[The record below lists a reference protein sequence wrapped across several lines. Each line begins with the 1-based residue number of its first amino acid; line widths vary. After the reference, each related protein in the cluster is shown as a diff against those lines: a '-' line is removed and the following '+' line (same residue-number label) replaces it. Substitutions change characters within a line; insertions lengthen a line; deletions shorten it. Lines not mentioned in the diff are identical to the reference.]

1 MATSDYNH
9 ELAAK
14 HAEQFSSLMKE
25 VRKHGDPLGLA
36 PGGEL
41 YGAHRISTQLSPDQ
55 WGVSW
60 KVQDAV
66 ENLRKE
72 APHLF
77 ADPKSEPVHKPK
89 DGERKVRVGRQ
100 TMTAAAAMKLH
111 PRVRLSLIAG
121 DTGARL

>member
-1 MATSDYNH
+1 MAMTDYNH

-14 HAEQFSSLMKE
+14 HAEQFSALMAL
-25 VRKHGDPLGLA
+25 VRKCGDPMGLA

-41 YGAHRISTQLSPDQ
+41 YGAHRISSQLSPDQ
-55 WGVSW
+55 WGEDWRVA
-60 KVQDAV
+60 DAV
-66 ENLRKE
+66 ENLQRE

-77 ADPKSEPVHKPK
+77 ANPQAEPAHKPK
-89 DGERKVRVGRQ
+89 SSDRKVRVGRQ
-100 TMTAAAAMKLH
+100 VMTAAAAMKLH